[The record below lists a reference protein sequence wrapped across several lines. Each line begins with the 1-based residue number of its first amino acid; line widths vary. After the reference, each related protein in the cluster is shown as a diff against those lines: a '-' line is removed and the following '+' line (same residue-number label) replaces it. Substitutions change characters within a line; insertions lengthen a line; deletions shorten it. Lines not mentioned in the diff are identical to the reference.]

1 MFVLAQSLIRKSVK
15 QHQKY
20 TEGNMT
26 YLTYGAISVKEQMS
40 IKQPW

>member
-1 MFVLAQSLIRKSVK
+1 MLMLAQPKEICQTAS
-15 QHQKY
+15 KY

-26 YLTYGAISVKEQMS
+26 YLIYGAISVKEQMS